1 MSDRKHSNIPD
12 KQDTGRQAVGKPM
25 GRPMRPGGRGG
36 GHHAMMAGEKA
47 KDFKASIKR
56 LLTYLS
62 PYKLAITAVLLFAIL
77 STVFTIVGPRIL
89 AKAIDE
95 LYSGLVRIISG
106 KPEGIRFDYIGRVLL
121 ILLGL
126 YGISAAFSYLQ
137 GFIMA
142 DVSTTVSYRLR
153 NAIGQKINKL
163 PLSFFDKVSQGEI
176 LSRVTNDVDLLNNS
190 LSQSITQIISS
201 ATTMLGVLIMML
213 SLSWKMTLVALGMLP
228 LSLLLVLSV
237 VKRSQKH
244 FRKQQ
249 EYLGH
254 VNGHIE
260 EMYGGHVVMKAFNG
274 EEKSVKEF
282 EKYNSQLYD
291 SAWKSQFISSLMM
304 PMMRFVGNLGY
315 VVICILGAYL
325 TTIGAMTVGGIQAF
339 IQYVRSFTQP
349 INDIA
354 NISNILQQIA
364 AAAERIF
371 EFLDEEEEKEDNIK
385 AYINTGF
392 DKENEP
398 LSKVDIRGNVDFINV
413 HFGYSPDK
421 IVINDFSASIKEGQK
436 IAIVGP
442 TGAGKT
448 TIVKLLMRFY
458 EVNDGA
464 ILLDGHDIRDFSRN
478 DLRSVF
484 GMVLQDTWLYNGT
497 IMDNIRYGRLDAT
510 DEEVIKAAKAA
521 QVDHF
526 VRTLPD
532 SYNMV
537 LNEEAS
543 NVSQGQKQLL
553 TIARAILA
561 DPKILILDEATSS
574 VDTRTEVYIQKAMYN
589 LMKGRTSF
597 VIAHRLST
605 IKDSDLILCMNEGD
619 IVEQGTHEELLKMNG
634 FYASMY
640 YSQFEG
646 KTA

>member
-237 VKRSQKH
+237 VKRSQKY

-371 EFLDEEEEKEDNIK
+371 EFLDEEEEKENNIK

-436 IAIVGP
+436 VAIVGP

-634 FYASMY
+634 FYANMY

>member
-106 KPEGIRFDYIGRVLL
+106 KPESIRFDYIGRVLL

-237 VKRSQKH
+237 VKRSQKY

-436 IAIVGP
+436 VAIVGP

>member
-385 AYINTGF
+385 AYINTGS

-436 IAIVGP
+436 VAIVGP

>member
-237 VKRSQKH
+237 VKRSQKY

-371 EFLDEEEEKEDNIK
+371 EFLDEEEEKENNIK

-436 IAIVGP
+436 VAIVGP